1 MKIVYEKMKYQIKE
15 KRTLS
20 LSVFSV
26 LFATTIYLMRSS
38 SDEFGYFMDALSILL
53 VFFCA
58 FLVPVI
64 GIGIYISGLLI
75 LKVFRHSFENNG
87 SFTPILLLVSG
98 TVLAFTLPLPPLAEE
113 ALFIKYQNDY
123 EHIITMVKSNQ
134 FGDVN
139 DCKANS
145 PSSYKFETPKGFEH
159 LSEGMISVFC
169 YPDGI
174 NVGFA
179 SYNYSVSLNYFENP
193 SNIINSR
200 NCDFRS
206 GVLKKINENW
216 YVCKLMHTW

>member
-1 MKIVYEKMKYQIKE
+1 MKIVFERIQYQIKE
-15 KRTLS
+15 RKTLTLS
-20 LSVFSV
+20 VLSI
-26 LFATTIYLMRSS
+26 LFAVTVYLIRSGD
-38 SDEFGYFMDALSILL
+38 DEIGTFMEALSILV

-58 FLVPVI
+58 FLIPVI
-64 GIGIYISGLLI
+64 GIGVYLTGLLI
-75 LKVFRHSFENNG
+75 LKAFRHCFENNG
-87 SFTPILLLVSG
+87 SYIPLLLLISG

-134 FGDVN
+134 FGDVD

-145 PSSYKFETPKGFEH
+145 PSSYKFDVPKGFEH

-174 NVGFA
+174 NVEFA
-179 SYNYSVSLNYFENP
+179 SNNYSVSLNYFENP

-206 GVLKKINENW
+206 GILKKINENW
-216 YVCKLMHTW
+216 YVCKLIHTW